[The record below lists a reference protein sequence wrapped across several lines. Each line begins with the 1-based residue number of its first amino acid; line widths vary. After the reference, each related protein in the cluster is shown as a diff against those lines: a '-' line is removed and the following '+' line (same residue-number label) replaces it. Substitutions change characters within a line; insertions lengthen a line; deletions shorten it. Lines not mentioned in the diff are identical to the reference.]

1 MIKAMIDAIGNSN
14 EQIKQLF
21 ADNPGMGFVTLLISF
36 FFAIAVFLLYFF
48 LAWLSLR
55 ISKKVFRSLEK
66 KQGKKIHFQF
76 AEYIVKV
83 LIIVLFIVLPLAGD
97 RIRQSILGSAAVI
110 TAVIGFAAQD
120 VIKDIIS
127 GFLISIYKPFDLG
140 DRIEL
145 EDGTAGIVES
155 ITMHHVVLTLVD
167 TVRLIVPNSKL
178 NSSSLLNYS
187 YDYVPRSVQFSF
199 PVAYDSDISKA
210 KAAIVDAIKDSPYSV
225 PGKRDKKGEKDY
237 GPVYFISI
245 EDSALMMKTTV
256 YYEPESPTEVV
267 KDDIYTRV
275 FDALKEAGVEVP
287 YPHAQV
293 ILKNQ

>member
-1 MIKAMIDAIGNSN
+1 MQQAFS
-14 EQIKQLF
+14 
-21 ADNPGMGFVTLLISF
+21 DNLGMAFVTIVITFIISV
-36 FFAIAVFLLYFF
+36 AVFLLYFL
-48 LAWLSLR
+48 LAWLSLKL
-55 ISKKVFRSLEK
+55 SKKIFRSFEK
-66 KQGKKIHFQF
+66 KQGKKIHLQF
-76 AEYIVKV
+76 AEYIVKI

-120 VIKDIIS
+120 VIKDILS

-155 ITMHHVVLTLVD
+155 ITMHHVVLTLVA
-167 TVRLIVPNSKL
+167 VI
-178 NSSSLLNYS
+178 
-187 YDYVPRSVQFSF
+187 
-199 PVAYDSDISKA
+199 IS
-210 KAAIVDAIKDSPYSV
+210 AIKDSPYSV
-225 PGKRDKKGEKDY
+225 PGKKNKKGEKDY

-275 FDALKEAGVEVP
+275 FDALKTSGIEVP

-293 ILKNQ
+293 ILKDH

>member
-1 MIKAMIDAIGNSN
+1 MKGS
-14 EQIKQLF
+14 EQMQQAF
-21 ADNPGMGFVTLLISF
+21 SDNPGMAFVTIVITFIISV
-36 FFAIAVFLLYFF
+36 AVFLLYFL
-48 LAWLSLR
+48 LAWLSLKL
-55 ISKKVFRSLEK
+55 SKKIFRSFEK
-66 KQGKKIHFQF
+66 KQGKKIHLQF
-76 AEYIVKV
+76 AEYIVKI

-120 VIKDIIS
+120 VIKDILS

-210 KAAIVDAIKDSPYSV
+210 KSVIISAIKDSPYSV
-225 PGKRDKKGEKDY
+225 PGKKNKKGEKDY

-275 FDALKEAGVEVP
+275 FDALKTSGIEVP

-293 ILKNQ
+293 ILKDH